1 MASKETAP
9 AAPGGPSRLA
19 IFHYHLHPGGVT
31 SVIVLGVK
39 ALLGCSPQR
48 FEEIFLVSG
57 SAEHPDFLRLELE
70 EPARRA
76 GVRLTLATLPELG
89 YRDSSVP
96 ETGSPPE
103 EEARTLARRLLDS
116 WGGAVWWVHNFHLG
130 KNPLFTQALLRIV
143 RDRPDQPLLLQIH
156 DFPESGRFENLKHLR
171 EILTLPVYPVSPN
184 LRYLTIS
191 ETDREILIRA
201 GIPREAVYLLA
212 NPVEL
217 PADSGR
223 GDGFAGR
230 QDEEEIRK
238 TVRERIRREWAP
250 RFPGY
255 RPEAPL
261 ALYPVRT
268 IRRKNILEAGLLAR
282 LSPEPFNLAV
292 TLPGISRQ
300 EAPYSRLVESLFYR
314 GIIPGIWGTGTAEGT
329 GALPLE
335 ELAVASDLILSASIQ
350 EGFGYLFLHA
360 GLWNRPLLA
369 RHLEVLEEIL
379 PALPTL
385 PRRIYR
391 NVQVPWPESGRRR
404 TAAAYE
410 ARFRELTPFLDAA
423 LTEPL
428 RSWLEEYLAADA
440 AEFSW
445 LPADLQVET
454 LTAAA
459 RDPGFL
465 EETRELNRS
474 LLKDIRELLSA
485 PLPSPAERRKTLESA
500 DAVFGPRRFASRLK
514 DILDGLTGQEKP
526 AILRDGAP
534 GDERRVLEAFNRP
547 ENHRLLLQ
555 PYHGGK
561 I

>member
-1 MASKETAP
+1 MTSKETAP

-31 SVIVLGVK
+31 SVIILGVK
-39 ALLGCSPQR
+39 ALLEFSSER
-48 FEEIFLVSG
+48 FEEIILVSG
-57 SAEHPDFLRLELE
+57 SGEHLDALREELA
-70 EPARRA
+70 EPAHRA
-76 GVRLTLATLPELG
+76 GVRLTLTVLPEIG
-89 YRDSSVP
+89 YGESSGP
-96 ETGSPPE
+96 PAGSRTE
-103 EEARTLARRLLDS
+103 EEALARRLLDS
-116 WGGAVWWVHNFHLG
+116 WGGAVWWVHNYHLG
-130 KNPLFTQALLRIV
+130 KNPLFTQTLLRII
-143 RDRPDQPLLLQIH
+143 RDRPEQPLLLQIH

-171 EILTLPVYPVSPN
+171 NILTLPVYPVSPN

-191 ETDREILIRA
+191 EADREILIRA
-201 GIPREAVYLLA
+201 GIPREAAVLLA

-217 PADSGR
+217 PADGSGR
-223 GDGFAGR
+223 TGSPAGVPENPDFR
-230 QDEEEIRK
+230 VAIN
-238 TVRERIRREWAP
+238 ERIRKEWAP

-255 RPEAPL
+255 RPEGSL
-261 ALYPVRT
+261 ALCPVRT

-282 LSPEPFNLAV
+282 LSPEPLNLAV
-292 TLPGISRQ
+292 TLPGVSRQ

-314 GIIPGIWGTGTAEGT
+314 GIIPGIWGTGTAGGA
-329 GALPLE
+329 GALSLE
-335 ELAVASDLILSASIQ
+335 ELAGASDLILSSSVQ

-369 RHLEVLEEIL
+369 RHLEVLDEIL
-379 PALPTL
+379 PALPEL

-391 NVQVPWPESGRRR
+391 RIPVSWPESGRRR

-410 ARFRELTPFLDAA
+410 ARFRELAPFLDAA

-428 RSWLEEYLAADA
+428 RSWLEDYLNAGA

-445 LPADLQVET
+445 LPADLQVEV

-459 RDPGFL
+459 EDPGFL
-465 EETRELNRS
+465 EAIRELNRD
-474 LLKDIRELLSA
+474 LLEDIRVLLSA
-485 PLPSPAERRKTLESA
+485 PLPSPAGRQKTLKSA
-500 DAVFGPRRFASRLK
+500 DAVFGSRRFAFLLEG
-514 DILDGLTGQEKP
+514 ILDGLTAPEKP
-526 AILRDGAP
+526 AILRGGAP
-534 GDERRVLEAFNRP
+534 ADERRVLEAFNRP